1 MIVFL
6 DITDK
11 NKQID
16 IDPDILYDIKRNTF
30 INYFKF
36 LYEIYKYYLEQ
47 YKNFLIKNRKYTTNI
62 ELKNVE
68 NFTKNSNKI
77 KLKLDFSNLNYH
89 IKSCENLLINFNT
102 KYSEYIEFILEINKL
117 IKKNL
122 NQKNIEKLNKE
133 DIVEKN
139 IEKLNE
145 EDIVKKNIEFLKKNI
160 DILNQKL
167 IEHIEKNRKDQ
178 LARNEMRN
186 QISKEAEKRKIN
198 EYNPPVGRNWTSMYF
213 KGNQYRP
220 ANRLPTDPKEIER
233 AKIIFQKILERERL
247 VSNAKFCND
256 ERQARTDENLQRCK
270 LAQNKLKQ
278 IELENRKHLNS
289 ILPKLNN
296 YDIDRLGR
304 MLI

>member
-1 MIVFL
+1 
-6 DITDK
+6 
-11 NKQID
+11 
-16 IDPDILYDIKRNTF
+16 
-30 INYFKF
+30 
-36 LYEIYKYYLEQ
+36 
-47 YKNFLIKNRKYTTNI
+47 
-62 ELKNVE
+62 
-68 NFTKNSNKI
+68 
-77 KLKLDFSNLNYH
+77 
-89 IKSCENLLINFNT
+89 
-102 KYSEYIEFILEINKL
+102 
-117 IKKNL
+117 
-122 NQKNIEKLNKE
+122 
-133 DIVEKN
+133 
-139 IEKLNE
+139 
-145 EDIVKKNIEFLKKNI
+145 
-160 DILNQKL
+160 
-167 IEHIEKNRKDQ
+167 
-178 LARNEMRN
+178 
-186 QISKEAEKRKIN
+186 
-198 EYNPPVGRNWTSMYF
+198 MYF